1 MTNANDAKKKGKE
14 TISHEYNSEQN
25 QDTQIERYK
34 LQESNNLPDLNCQSI
49 IGESAENR
57 LVSRSINRRRAT
69 PNSDS
74 DFFSMATRHAIKP
87 KSRSTFTAS
96 EHHSMGG
103 TGSKRL
109 LAWRHLGRQIR
120 RDEP

>member
-1 MTNANDAKKKGKE
+1 MSITLNKTMTP
-14 TISHEYNSEQN
+14 
-25 QDTQIERYK
+25 QIERYQ

-74 DFFSMATRHAIKP
+74 DFFSMAARLAIKP

-96 EHHSMGG
+96 EHGMGG
-103 TGSKRL
+103 TTGSKRL

>member
-1 MTNANDAKKKGKE
+1 MTNANDVKKKGKE

-74 DFFSMATRHAIKP
+74 DFFSMAARLAIKP
-87 KSRSTFTAS
+87 KS
-96 EHHSMGG
+96 
-103 TGSKRL
+103 
-109 LAWRHLGRQIR
+109 
-120 RDEP
+120 